1 MLHCTDIIIFA
12 PLLLNSKKPIEVSE
26 HCYLQVKKEYCNQMK
41 ITKINIKIKET
52 WFRPLLILCKNELYN
67 APTVHIT
74 CTQLNTCTF

>member
-1 MLHCTDIIIFA
+1 MYFCDPMLHFTDIIIFA

-52 WFRPLLILCKNELYN
+52 RFDHCSYSVRMNYTMHPQF
-67 APTVHIT
+67 T
-74 CTQLNTCTF
+74 